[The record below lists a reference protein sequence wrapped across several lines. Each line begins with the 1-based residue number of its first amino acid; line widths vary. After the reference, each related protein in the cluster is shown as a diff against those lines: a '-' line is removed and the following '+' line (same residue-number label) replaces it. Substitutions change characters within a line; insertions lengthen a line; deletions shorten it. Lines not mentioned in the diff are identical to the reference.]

1 MNFRSRTQVE
11 PIAFQLAPMID
22 VILFLLTFFLLTW
35 NMARYETELD
45 VRVPTAKQGES
56 PKRLPGEIVL
66 NVKEDGRVVLNHR
79 EVNHEEL
86 LSILKQIVGQF
97 PNQAVILRADEKAEY
112 KYLISVLDTCRA
124 ADIWNIAFAT
134 APEEEAPS
142 ALEKK

>member
-1 MNFRSRTQVE
+1 MNFRSRIHPE

-35 NMARYETELD
+35 NLARYETELD

-66 NVKEDGRVVLNHR
+66 NVKEDGRIILNR
-79 EVNHEEL
+79 RNIAYEEL
-86 LSILKQIVGQF
+86 LSILKQIVAQF

-112 KYLISVLDTCRA
+112 KYVIAVLDVCRA

-134 APEEEAPS
+134 APEER
-142 ALEKK
+142 